1 MGEPVSALEGSIEAS
16 SPTLDGDIEDAD
28 SRFLMN
34 HSVKNFSW
42 SGLTVTVKDRQT
54 KEARDLINDI
64 SGDVQQ
70 GMSWDTWANLI
81 CWHRWLSDWGR
92 TD

>member
-1 MGEPVSALEGSIEAS
+1 MGEPASALNGSIDIETS
-16 SPTLDGDIEDAD
+16 TPTLDVEWDAG

-54 KEARDLINDI
+54 KKARDLINDI
-64 SGDVQQ
+64 SGNVQQ
-70 GMSWDTWANLI
+70 GTFSYLPGS
-81 CWHRWLSDWGR
+81 L
-92 TD
+92 

>member
-1 MGEPVSALEGSIEAS
+1 MTRMEEPPSSASGSQAPP
-16 SPTLDGDIEDAD
+16 SPTLDVEWNGD

-54 KEARDLINDI
+54 KKARDLINDI
-64 SGDVQQ
+64 TGDVQQ
-70 GMSWDTWANLI
+70 G
-81 CWHRWLSDWGR
+81 
-92 TD
+92 

>member
-1 MGEPVSALEGSIEAS
+1 MGEPVSAIDGSIEAS
-16 SPTLDGDIEDAD
+16 SPTPDRDIEDAD

-64 SGDVQQ
+64 TGDVQQ
-70 GMSWDTWANLI
+70 GMFWASWVNLI
-81 CWHRWLSDWGR
+81 CWHRWTSHWDR
-92 TD
+92 AD

>member
-1 MGEPVSALEGSIEAS
+1 MGEPASALNGSIDIEMS
-16 SPTLDGDIEDAD
+16 TPTLDVEWDAG
-28 SRFLMN
+28 SQFLMN

-54 KEARDLINDI
+54 KKARDLINDI

-70 GMSWDTWANLI
+70 GTFSYLQESLI
-81 CWHRWLSDWGR
+81 RCIRL
-92 TD
+92 TT